1 MRTLRF
7 LMSRIKEFA
16 MRYPA
21 VAGAF
26 YPSQRLELEKQLEWC
41 FAKEAGEPK
50 LGDEK
55 GLVAVVSPHAGYFY
69 SGWVAAFSYS
79 EIARSFKEPPVFVIA
94 GPNHTGQGSVLAISL
109 QDWQTPLGIAKND
122 VELAKRIQ
130 KHSRLIDFDET
141 AHEYEHSIEVQL
153 PFLQYLYG
161 EKVRMVPICMMMQDL
176 DAAKDVAEATFKAA
190 TELKREIV
198 FVASSDFTHY
208 ESAKSAAAKD
218 AMALAKLEGLDA
230 EGFNKVRALKNATIC
245 GYGPITAAIIYAR
258 LRGCTKG
265 KVLRYANSGDVTGDF
280 NQVVAYCSAAFRI
293 R

>member
-1 MRTLRF
+1 MVG
-7 LMSRIKEFA
+7 IKEFA

-26 YPSQRLELEKQLEWC
+26 YPSQRLELEKQIAEC
-41 FAKEAGEPK
+41 FAKEAGKPT
-50 LGDEK
+50 LGNDG

-69 SGWVAAFSYS
+69 SGWVAAFSYK

-94 GPNHTGQGSVLAISL
+94 GPNHTGQGSMLAVSL
-109 QDWQTPLGIAKND
+109 QDWQTPLGTAKND
-122 VELAKRIQ
+122 VELAKAVQ
-130 KHSRLIDFDET
+130 KHSRLIDLDEM
-141 AHEYEHSIEVQL
+141 AHEYEHSVEVQI
-153 PFLQYLYG
+153 PFLQYIYG
-161 EKVRMVPICMMMQDL
+161 ENVRIVPICMMMQDL
-176 DAAKDVAEATFKAA
+176 DAAKDVAEAVLKAA
-190 TELKREIV
+190 AELKREIL
-198 FVASSDFTHY
+198 FIASSDFTHY

-218 AMALAKLEGLDA
+218 AAALVKLEALDA
-230 EGFNKVRALKNATIC
+230 EGFNRVRALKNATIC

-265 KVLRYANSGDVTGDF
+265 KVLRYASSGDVTGDF